1 MSDTSWGDPRDVD
14 RGGRRRP
21 PLLLLY
27 GVTLTAITMN
37 TLVTPVI
44 PEILAG
50 LDAPRG
56 YAGPFVAAATAPG
69 IILAPVIGVLADR
82 YGRREVLVPCLAL
95 FALAGGLGA
104 FAPNIWVLVALRFVQ
119 GFGSAGLI
127 NLVVVIIGDHWEG
140 PDRARIIGR
149 NSAVLTVA
157 IALLP
162 PVGGVITDQIDWRAV
177 FAIYPLGLFTA
188 WWTARY
194 LPRSE
199 TRDVTFREQIGAAMP
214 YLRSATI
221 VRTLTAGFLIFI
233 IIFGLVL
240 TVLPVYV
247 NDAFGVG
254 AAWRGVLLGLP
265 AVTSTMAALLLGRLT
280 ARFGRRRLLTAG
292 GALFAVALAAI
303 AGAPGL
309 ATVAVG
315 ILVFGFGQG
324 LMIPTLQDVAAGFAP
339 ASSRGA
345 VVAVW
350 VGAARFGQTVGPLI
364 AIGGLESIGAP
375 LTFAAGAAVAALG
388 VVGLTPRAVGERR

>member
-1 MSDTSWGDPRDVD
+1 VRDTSWGDPRDVD
-14 RGGRRRP
+14 RGERRRP

-44 PEILAG
+44 PEILVG
-50 LDAPRG
+50 LDAPRS

-69 IILAPVIGVLADR
+69 IVLAPVIGVLADR
-82 YGRREVLVPCLAL
+82 YGRREVLVPCLVV
-95 FALAGGLGA
+95 FALAGGVGA
-104 FAPNIWVLVALRFVQ
+104 LAPNIWVLVGLRFLQ

-140 PDRARIIGR
+140 ADRARIIGR

-162 PVGGVITDQIDWRAV
+162 PVGGLITDWIDWRAV
-177 FAIYPLGLFTA
+177 FGIYPLGLFTA
-188 WWTARY
+188 WLTARY

-221 VRTLTAGFLIFI
+221 VRTLTAGFLIFV

-240 TVLPVYV
+240 TILPVYV
-247 NDAFGVG
+247 NDEFGVG
-254 AAWRGVLLGLP
+254 AAWRGALLGLP

-309 ATVAVG
+309 GVIAVG

-375 LTFAAGAAVAALG
+375 LTFAAGAVVAALG
-388 VVGLTPRAVGERR
+388 VAGLTPRAAGERR

>member
-1 MSDTSWGDPRDVD
+1 M
-14 RGGRRRP
+14 
-21 PLLLLY
+21 
-27 GVTLTAITMN
+27 TAITMN

-82 YGRREVLVPCLAL
+82 YGRREVLVPCLAI
-95 FALAGGLGA
+95 FAIAGGLGA
-104 FAPNIWVLVALRFVQ
+104 FAPNIWTLIGLRFLQ

-127 NLVVVIIGDHWEG
+127 NLVVVIIGDHWDG

-162 PVGGVITDQIDWRAV
+162 PVGGLITEFSDWRLV
-177 FAIYPLGLFTA
+177 FAIYPFGLITA
-188 WWTARY
+188 WLTARY
-194 LPRSE
+194 LPPTE
-199 TRDVTFREQIGAAMP
+199 TRDVTFREQIAEAMP
-214 YLRSATI
+214 YLRSSTI
-221 VRTLTAGFLIFI
+221 LRTLGAGFFIFI

-240 TVLPVYV
+240 TILPVHV
-247 NDAFGVG
+247 DERFGVG

-265 AVTSTMAALLLGRLT
+265 AVTSTAAALLLGRLT
-280 ARFGRRRLLTAG
+280 ARFGRRRLLIAG
-292 GALFAVALAAI
+292 GLLFAVALAAI
-303 AGAPGL
+303 AGAPEL
-309 ATVAVG
+309 TTVAIGV
-315 ILVFGFGQG
+315 LLFGFGQG

-364 AIGGLESIGAP
+364 AIGGLEAIGAP
-375 LTFAAGAAVAALG
+375 LTFAAGAVVAAIA
-388 VVGLTPRAVGERR
+388 VVGLTPRLSGSRGDG